1 MYRPRKTTLP
11 LLGTTVALLVLIA
24 TLLACGP
31 ADESVQQEI
40 GNLPVIAQEDPPA
53 PAEDPT
59 PTPEPAEQP
68 AINEYPNLDETLK
81 NVVRQYE
88 SEEKTETEAAA
99 LAPEHSGKMVLVQVD
114 LTAAALTPVN
124 TWMGL
129 QSVDVRYAVSD
140 YSPPFI
146 YAFVRVSLLGE
157 LSQQTGVTLV
167 RALVN
172 FHGPDVTW
180 ELPIEKPAQ
189 SRDSSGE
196 VVPELPPWLKG
207 YPHPRSYYK
216 LRGILPY
223 LAEYDAKGTLTDAIL
238 EEEAIQCNIRLGRNI
253 EVGVHVHDTGTDV
266 ADMVTWLRANA
277 TEVPDDPTL
286 PGEGDLIFISALLP
300 ISQLTTAMDRPG
312 IYRIRTY
319 PCHFLAVEDEVED
332 LGTLLGPDFEGEGR
346 MPRFTNLV
354 ESEGVALLTYSNK

>member
-1 MYRPRKTTLP
+1 
-11 LLGTTVALLVLIA
+11 
-24 TLLACGP
+24 
-31 ADESVQQEI
+31 
-40 GNLPVIAQEDPPA
+40 
-53 PAEDPT
+53 
-59 PTPEPAEQP
+59 
-68 AINEYPNLDETLK
+68 
-81 NVVRQYE
+81 
-88 SEEKTETEAAA
+88 
-99 LAPEHSGKMVLVQVD
+99 MVLVQVD

-167 RALVN
+167 TALVN
-172 FHGPDVTW
+172 FHGPYVTW

-189 SRDSSGE
+189 SRDSGGE

-223 LAEYDAKGTLTDAIL
+223 LAEHDAKGTLTDAML
-238 EEEAIQCNIRLGRNI
+238 EEEAIQCNIRLGRNV
-253 EVGVHVHDTGTDV
+253 EVGVLVHDIGTDV

-277 TEVPDDPTL
+277 TEVPDAPTL
-286 PGEGDLIFISALLP
+286 PGEGDLTFISALLP
-300 ISQLTTAMDRPG
+300 IAQLTTAMGPAGNLPHQNLPLPFLHGRRRSGRPRDPAG
-312 IYRIRTY
+312 AGLRGRGQDAPLHQLYATFTVIWRILSGSPARSRAK
-319 PCHFLAVEDEVED
+319 AV
-332 LGTLLGPDFEGEGR
+332 
-346 MPRFTNLV
+346 
-354 ESEGVALLTYSNK
+354 A